1 LAAKLAAFAGFK
13 EISESDPMLLIEMP
27 PSANSSSPSPIPFDR
42 ILRERLAELGIDEAE
57 LVDRYIAHRQAERNN
72 KRSIPIKAVRGE
84 SDPSLATVLD
94 LLHPEVLD
102 GKLAVQWGNDEEYV
116 LPDPR
121 ALSSALRS
129 RMVDVGLDPAAPRD
143 LIEVTR
149 RYLVIRYGE
158 QGRDPW
164 GSLNTVKQVIGDS
177 PKPRLQTLIQV
188 VQALGGQVLVR
199 WQVTVRKQLPAEEL
213 PKSLRRRPLAPVF
226 LEYQE
231 WSEPQTLSA

>member
-1 LAAKLAAFAGFK
+1 
-13 EISESDPMLLIEMP
+13 MLLIEMP
-27 PSANSSSPSPIPFDR
+27 SSASSSSPPPTPFDQ
-42 ILRERLAELGIDEAE
+42 ILRKRMAELGLGEAE
-57 LVDRYIAHRQAERNN
+57 LVDRYIAHRQADRNS
-72 KRSIPIKAVRGE
+72 KRSIPVKAVRGE
-84 SDPSLATVLD
+84 SDPTLATVLD
-94 LLHPEVLD
+94 LLHEKVLD

-116 LPDPR
+116 LPDPG
-121 ALSSALRS
+121 ALSSVLRN
-129 RMVDVGLDPAAPRD
+129 RMVDFGLDPAAPRD

-158 QGRDPW
+158 QDRNPW

-177 PKPRLQTLIQV
+177 PNPRLQTLIQV

-213 PKSLRRRPLAPVF
+213 PESLREKPTTPVF

-231 WSEPQTLSA
+231 WSIPQPLSTK